1 MTKSMSLYDS
11 SRHDPG
17 DDICLGARPF
27 DLEAGVCGS
36 TMLAFTEGQS
46 GNRSH
51 RDDANGYSDHT
62 RYVINDFT
70 KEEKYKERPYVTGA
84 PYFRSYF
91 EVPIRSSQGFVIG
104 TYAVIHSETRQ
115 GLDEKDYL
123 ILADIADSIMRHI
136 ELIKMQDDYLKLR
149 RLFMGLN
156 SLVQHGQADPQP
168 QSPDEGD
175 VAHERYP
182 RAKRVVPTL
191 NESPALEGQSRT
203 SERSNQPNGIGASQ
217 LTSLPEG
224 KQSQHDSLPVRP
236 VSETL
241 QAQHGPTR
249 KLSKRRVKQAKALE
263 EIEAS
268 ESEQSSDVSSRGRR
282 NSDTLKAHDVRQNF
296 NLAAALLRSAMDL
309 DTIMFLD
316 PPKTDAGTNG
326 NTDETVKPKSKVL
339 GLSEKPTTKNKLS
352 SQDFSISESLHR
364 KMIANCPHGQIFNVG
379 ELTQKCD
386 DQMRAPVLKST
397 DLKLSQPLETPI
409 QAELKAEITLL
420 LPEARSVLF
429 LPMWNVAKQSWFAG
443 CLGWSSRDRRVMQN
457 QDLVFSRVF
466 GNAFIAKST
475 RLELA
480 ATSQAQADFIS
491 SISHELRSP
500 LHGIMG
506 STELLR
512 ESAKDYDQQ
521 QLINMVEQCGR
532 TLLDTMN
539 HV

>member
-1 MTKSMSLYDS
+1 MSLYDS

-27 DLEAGVCGS
+27 DLEAGVCAS

-51 RDDANGYSDHT
+51 RNDSNGFSDHT

-70 KEEKYKERPYVTGA
+70 KEEKYQDRPYVTGA

-104 TYAVIHSETRQ
+104 TYAVIHSEPRQ
-115 GLDEKDYL
+115 GLDEKSYL

-136 ELIKMQDDYLKLR
+136 ELVKMQDDYLKLR

-156 SLVQHGQADPQP
+156 SLIQHGQADPVP
-168 QSPDEGD
+168 QSQDGENTAIGPS
-175 VAHERYP
+175 P
-182 RAKRVVPTL
+182 RAKHVVPQSIGL
-191 NESPALEGQSRT
+191 SSPDKPLKTQ
-203 SERSNQPNGIGASQ
+203 ERSVQPNGLGTTQ
-217 LTSLPEG
+217 PTSLPEG
-224 KQSQHDSLPVRP
+224 EPSHNDNLPTRP
-236 VSETL
+236 VNRSL
-241 QAQHGPTR
+241 QAQHGLSR
-249 KLSKRRVKQAKALE
+249 KISKRRVKQAKALE

-316 PPKTDAGTNG
+316 PPKDSSSTNG
-326 NTDETVKPKSKVL
+326 TADKTVEPESKVL
-339 GLSEKPTTKNKLS
+339 GLSEKPTTKNKLP
-352 SQDFSISESLHR
+352 SQDFSITESLHR
-364 KMIANCPHGQIFNVG
+364 KLIANCPHGQIFNVG
-379 ELTQKCD
+379 ELKRKCD
-386 DQMRAPVLKST
+386 NQMQAPVLKST
-397 DLKLSQPLETPI
+397 ELKLSKPQQIPI
-409 QAELKAEITLL
+409 QAELKAEIALL
-420 LPEARSVLF
+420 IPDARSVVY
-429 LPMWNVAKQSWFAG
+429 LPLWNVAKQSWFAG

-466 GNAFIAKST
+466 GNSFIAKTT

-512 ESAKDYDQQ
+512 ESVKDHDQQ